1 MMHPW
6 STIGTR
12 QTVAT
17 TLDRRQE
24 QCQAILFGNSSSGQ
38 HVYGQPQ
45 NGISGFSAQNQVM
58 NFAQPGVMQQHVNTV
73 PPTNRIMG
81 YSNWG
86 TEYMQQHQMY
96 GQMAPALAPGPH
108 HFASFA
114 PNYVVQPQFSL
125 YCAPAY
131 QTVQPAVSEVPPQPP
146 APPKPKA
153 TVEIRDPITK
163 KLVDLSKPEGQASSA
178 SLSRESLERGH
189 AKTERPVVISE
200 RQQPAGAEQ
209 NLNGA
214 GPVSADALNVRV
226 TAEKPEVV
234 DEDARPML
242 ESSKEVTSLN
252 DYVDN
257 VSSSVP
263 LSMPTLDEPAGKE
276 VSQEVRS
283 ESAQASTDENA
294 NRTVE
299 SLAKS
304 EMVERRKLSDASVER
319 IRSDGTGKGGADSA
333 EKELLELIRQEH
345 ARTPEMW
352 SPTNCKGGK
361 VYSRKFAFLIRH
373 LDDSLKW
380 RLPDECIINR
390 SLYDE
395 LRMQK
400 DGLKSELRDD
410 IIQFGHLRGNYRGRS
425 SGGRIGSKKP
435 SVPTRPSLPANVQ
448 LQKSENAWKPNWKRP
463 RELSADSLQTQELY
477 NNVRNVL
484 NKLTPKNLTD
494 MTEQFNEHITSAD
507 TDERMTGV
515 VDIFFEKAL
524 SEPNYCNL
532 YSQLCK
538 STYAAAD
545 QKKVRQFKTILLK
558 RCQSEFENMGRAI
571 EERKKR
577 EEEVE
582 NATSEEEKARM
593 AIELEDFLSYQKRRR
608 TGNISFIGELYK
620 EGLLSVRIMMGC
632 VGNLHRPGV
641 DEFMECLCKLLTKIG
656 YYLENGPYKACEE
669 DLNKIDKLF
678 ASLPV
683 LAGMSTSSRIKFMIL
698 DLIDL
703 RKNGYHPRRQE
714 LQPKNTDEIQREME
728 NKQRALELQ
737 AEQLKLSS
745 EGFRQRR
752 PGGGGSG
759 SRYGLFKSGSGQ
771 GGGRS
776 RSPMGGRLSSSSKG
790 GGSSSYSRSSG
801 SSRMEDRSPSYN
813 MTKAIAIQMGMFC
826 IIIYFYVQ
834 QGLREGTL
842 RPHGIPGKFVRSD
855 MNSTAPASC
864 DVLAENRFA
873 LLGNADDGSFSASDY
888 LKSEPSSPE
897 STRSRKSC
905 NTSKSDGRTTKLSKA
920 AAASAPTF
928 GDTSSSL
935 TQPVDQCESTIS
947 SMEEIYSILNDE
959 QFKAVVCPLL
969 DKDVSESAAEVKRS
983 SHPER
988 FVLVWCNHVIDGDSS
1003 SRRRLGNV
1011 LCNLIK
1017 KEAISQQA
1025 VRLGLINMVRYAM
1038 DTTLETDC
1046 PNLFSYFGDV
1056 IGSLLVSGG
1065 IGFVPSVPL
1074 LLPIVDIY
1082 GGVKGWRILANVLSV
1097 IKSLTSSSEVCKF
1110 WRRNSKLNEKLKRD
1124 LDDDAVKQL
1133 FESFSLNDLL
1143 KATDDASLLS
1153 SSSSN
1158 LAERLVKLNDFVR
1171 TVEPVDSKEI
1181 IAFISRTFSNEEVLE
1196 EDFIGALIESM
1207 CSRSVDDTDDG
1218 QRIFS
1223 KERFDK
1229 LVPVLKSYIGNRPKA
1244 QSFALNKLTNLYV
1257 HLYECLQDMLVEM
1270 IKSCVELSAVTPN
1283 SVLELF
1289 AASEKNME
1297 MGFVFKDGSMLHLKK
1312 SLSSRLHHD
1321 EDDDDKDD
1329 ERSPHLATTVT
1340 SSEQ

>member
-1 MMHPW
+1 MMQPW
-6 STIGTR
+6 ASLGTR
-12 QTVAT
+12 QTIAT
-17 TLDRRQE
+17 TLDRRQD
-24 QCQAILFGNSSSGQ
+24 QYQAVLFGNSSPGQ
-38 HVYGQPQ
+38 QVYGQPQ

-58 NFAQPGVMQQHVNTV
+58 NFTQPGIMQQHVSTV
-73 PPTNRIMG
+73 PPTSHFMG
-81 YSNWG
+81 YPSWR
-86 TEYMQQHQMY
+86 TDYVQQPQIY
-96 GQMAPALAPGPH
+96 GPMTPAPAP
-108 HFASFA
+108 FASFSHSYGV
-114 PNYVVQPQFSL
+114 PQSYVNS
-125 YCAPAY
+125 YCYPPVGY
-131 QTVQPAVSEVPPQPP
+131 QTVQPTVSEVPPQPP

-153 TVEIRDPITK
+153 SRQLEIRDPETG
-163 KLVDLSKPEGQASSA
+163 KLIDLSDLKEQASSGA
-178 SLSRESLERGH
+178 LPRESLERGH

-200 RQQPAGAEQ
+200 RQQPAVAEQ

-226 TAEKPEVV
+226 TAKKPEVV
-234 DEDARPML
+234 DEDVRPML
-242 ESSKEVTSLN
+242 ESSKEVTSL

-257 VSSSVP
+257 VSSSVAP
-263 LSMPTLDEPAGKE
+263 SMPTLDESAGKE
-276 VSQEVRS
+276 VSLEVRGK
-283 ESAQASTDENA
+283 SAQASTDENA
-294 NRTVE
+294 TRAGET
-299 SLAKS
+299 LAKS
-304 EMVERRKLSDASVER
+304 DMVEPRKLSDVSIER
-319 IRSDGTGKGGADSA
+319 TRSDGTGKGDIFASADA
-333 EKELLELIRQEH
+333 ANRKELLELIKQER

-373 LDDSLKW
+373 LDDNLKW
-380 RLPDECIINR
+380 RLPDECIVNR

-494 MTEQFNEHITSAD
+494 MTEQFNEHIANAD

-558 RCQSEFENMGRAI
+558 RCQNEFENMGRAVA
-571 EERKKR
+571 ERKMK
-577 EEEVE
+577 EEEIK

-593 AIELEDFLSYQKRRR
+593 VIELEDFLSYQKRRR

-620 EGLLSVRIMMGC
+620 EGLLSVRIMIGC
-632 VGNLHRPGV
+632 IGNLHKAGA
-641 DEFMECLCKLLTKIG
+641 DEFMECLCKLLTSIG
-656 YYLENGPYKACEE
+656 YYIENGPYKACDD
-669 DLNKIDKLF
+669 DLERIDRLF
-678 ASLPV
+678 RALPIQ
-683 LAGMSTSSRIKFMIL
+683 ANMSTSSRIKFMIL

-703 RKNGYHPRRQE
+703 RKNGYRPRRQE

-752 PGGGGSG
+752 PGGGSSG

-771 GGGRS
+771 GGRS
-776 RSPMGGRLSSSSKG
+776 RSPMGGRLSSSAKG

-813 MTKAIAIQMGMFC
+813 MTKAI
-826 IIIYFYVQ
+826 FYVQ

-842 RPHGIPGKFVRSD
+842 RPHGVPSKFVRSD
-855 MNSTAPASC
+855 MNSTVPASC

-873 LLGNADDGSFSASDY
+873 LLGNADDGSFSVSDY

-897 STRSRKSC
+897 STRSRKGC
-905 NTSKSDGRTTKLSKA
+905 NASKSDGRTTKLSKSA
-920 AAASAPTF
+920 APSAPTF
-928 GDTSSSL
+928 GDVSSSV
-935 TQPVDQCESTIS
+935 TQTVDQCELTIS
-947 SMEEIYSILNDE
+947 PIEEIYSILNDE
-959 QFKAVVCPLL
+959 QFKAFVCPLF

-1011 LCNLIK
+1011 LCSLIK
-1017 KEAISQQA
+1017 KEAISQPA

-1038 DTTLETDC
+1038 DTNLETDC

-1065 IGFVPSVPL
+1065 VRFVPSVPL

-1082 GGVKGWRILANVLSV
+1082 GGIKGWRILANVLSV
-1097 IKSLTSSSEVCKF
+1097 IKSLTSPSEVRDF
-1110 WRRNSKLNEKLKRD
+1110 WRQNNKLNEKLKSD
-1124 LDDDAVKQL
+1124 LDEDAAKQL
-1133 FESFSLNDLL
+1133 FESFVSLNSLSDLL
-1143 KATDDASLLS
+1143 KATDDVSLLTS
-1153 SSSSN
+1153 SSLN
-1158 LAERLVKLNDFVR
+1158 LTERLVKLNDFVR
-1171 TVEPVDSKEI
+1171 TIEPVDSKEV
-1181 IAFISRTFSNEEVLE
+1181 IAFISRNFSNEEVLE
-1196 EDFIGALIESM
+1196 EDFVGALIESM
-1207 CSRSVDDTDDG
+1207 CSRSVADTDDG

-1229 LVPVLKSYIGNRPKA
+1229 LVPVLESYIGNRPKA

-1270 IKSCVELSAVTPN
+1270 IKSCVELSAVTPD

-1312 SLSSRLHHD
+1312 SLLSRLYHD
-1321 EDDDDKDD
+1321 GDD
-1329 ERSPHLATTVT
+1329 ERSPHLATAAA
-1340 SSEQ
+1340 SMSEQ